1 MASSNRG
8 SSSHLK
14 SDLLEKAHQ
23 FSFFQVIRLLRLFL
37 SGQEVSHE
45 EIGLEEEY
53 IRIRPELSLSFPPS
67 DVTKIEEREGEK
79 PRFFV
84 TATLLGLYGSS
95 SPLPT
100 FYTEDLLEEASEDM
114 SVTRD
119 FIDIFNHRLYLLL
132 FRCWI
137 KYRLFLQVIEE
148 NHPESLEKLFC
159 LIGLGEKAFRKDLP
173 EAYSLIRYTGLFTQ
187 FPKSASGLR
196 TLLYDAFGKIPIR
209 IIPCVK
215 RVVKIP
221 WDQRLYLGKSGC
233 RLGEESFLGE
243 EIEDRMGKFRLQ
255 IGPLKSDAFHQLLP
269 GHPEHQ
275 RLCFLT
281 QFYLLD
287 AFEYDIELIL
297 AEKEAKTA
305 TLGGL
310 EWSRLGLD
318 TWTFSLDHLEE
329 VQAIFQPPSHQ
340 GENS

>member
-1 MASSNRG
+1 MASQDRG

-23 FSFFQVIRLLRLFL
+23 FSFYQVMRLLRLFL
-37 SGQEVSHE
+37 SDQEMSKE
-45 EIGLEEEY
+45 ETSVEEEY
-53 IRIRPELSLSFPPS
+53 IRLRPELSLAFPPS
-67 DVTKIEEREGEK
+67 DVAKIEEKEGEK

-100 FYTEDLLEEASEDM
+100 FYTEDLLDEAAEDL

-132 FRCWI
+132 FRCWV

-148 NHPESLEKLFC
+148 NNPEVLGKLFC
-159 LIGLGEKAFRKDLP
+159 LIGLGEEELRKDLP
-173 EAYSLIRYTGLFTQ
+173 EAYSLIRYAGLITQ
-187 FPKSASGLR
+187 FPKSASGLQ
-196 TLLYDAFGKIPIR
+196 TLLHDALGKIPIR
-209 IIPCVK
+209 VFPCVT

-221 WDQRLYLGKSGC
+221 LDQRLHLGKSGC

-243 EIEDRMGKFRLQ
+243 EMDDRMGKFRLQ

-269 GHPEHQ
+269 GNLQHQ

-281 QFYLLD
+281 KFYLLD
-287 AFEYDIELIL
+287 PFEYDIELRL
-297 AEKEAKTA
+297 AEKEAKVA
-305 TLGGL
+305 TLGGA
-310 EWSRLGLD
+310 EWSCLGLD
-318 TWTFSLDHLEE
+318 TWIFSSEHLEE
-329 VQAIFQPPSHQ
+329 VHTIFPPHYH
-340 GENS
+340 